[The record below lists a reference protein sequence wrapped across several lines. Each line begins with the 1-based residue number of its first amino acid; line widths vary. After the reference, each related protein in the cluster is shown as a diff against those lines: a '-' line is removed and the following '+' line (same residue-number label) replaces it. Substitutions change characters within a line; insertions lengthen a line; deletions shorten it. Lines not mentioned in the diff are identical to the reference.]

1 MKLLNKAIRV
11 ITLCTAGALAVHAQQ
26 NPLSSAAYRFET
38 LIPGTPMGDNTFD
51 PDAVVDGTAINDA
64 GEVAFVAHWLDG
76 SVERAAVFTTKR
88 IVASEGEL
96 IGGKAISGISAA
108 CLTINSAGQVAYEA
122 TFTDLSG
129 SQTGV
134 FVEKRFLLALSN
146 GGTAGDFVFTNDG
159 RVLPR
164 PGIAVAAASPVQPTP
179 SLSATPAPQSTP
191 SGSKW
196 HPTLSQ
202 KIWDKINKV
211 SPVQIPN
218 DIGSQPQAAPQ
229 QQSPPTQNPG
239 EPKSATAMPT
249 APPVRACNPPAFPFP
264 PEWQLGD
271 DPGGIITS
279 HLVEAPGKTK
289 PYDSPFYGHI
299 SAPIRVTQFSEDCRP
314 LLIEISDTSI
324 RGRIEIWSPAGLVTY
339 LQASGFFAF
348 NGIAQHVPT
357 GAFTR
362 AETTIRINKHGQFA
376 IPVSLSPHG
385 SAILIGTP
393 TGR

>member
-1 MKLLNKAIRV
+1 
-11 ITLCTAGALAVHAQQ
+11 
-26 NPLSSAAYRFET
+26 
-38 LIPGTPMGDNTFD
+38 MGDHTFE

-64 GEVAFVAHWLDG
+64 GEVAFVAHWQDG
-76 SVERAAVFTTKR
+76 SVERAAVFTSKR

-96 IGGKAISGISAA
+96 IGGKAITGISAA
-108 CLTINSAGQVAYEA
+108 CLTINNAGQVAYEA
-122 TFTDLSG
+122 TFTDTSG

-134 FVEKRFLLALSN
+134 FVEKRFVLGLSN
-146 GGTAGDFVFTNDG
+146 GGTANDFVFTNDG

-164 PGIAVAAASPVQPTP
+164 PGIAVAAAAPVQPAP
-179 SLSATPAPQSTP
+179 SSSATPAPQSTP

-229 QQSPPTQNPG
+229 QQPQATQQPV
-239 EPKSATAMPT
+239 EPKPAAALPT
-249 APPVRACNPPAFPFP
+249 APPVRTCSAPAFPFP

-271 DPGGIITS
+271 DPGGVITS
-279 HLVEAPGKTK
+279 HIVEGPGKTK

-324 RGRIEIWSPAGLVTY
+324 RGRNEIYSPAGLVTY
-339 LQASGFFAF
+339 LQPSGFFIF
-348 NGIAQHVPT
+348 NGISQRVPP
-357 GAFTR
+357 GAFMR
-362 AETTIRINKHGQFA
+362 AETTIRINMHGQFA
-376 IPVSLSPHG
+376 MPVSLSPHG

-393 TGR
+393 INR